1 MLRIWKKSILRFYW
15 LNAKWNIGFW
25 MNAKPC
31 YEEKRYLY
39 TVDHLDL
46 DKNLNNLNLK
56 FELDRNVGTQ
66 KRFKGYLYNG
76 GLYMDNPGVQCNV
89 DEETRRH
96 WLKKKWI

>member
-1 MLRIWKKSILRFYW
+1 
-15 LNAKWNIGFW
+15 